1 MNRDRRQP
9 DWLRF
14 ALRADAGS
22 KGNALKRAAP
32 GERLRVRSL
41 AALSLTVVLLVAF
54 AALLALPLQAQAQ
67 ALTTFVTNT
76 VESVT
81 PNSTNSIVAQ
91 SFETGA
97 NAGEFTISEVQIRI
111 DTASGRRTRV
121 RIRENDSGE
130 PGGLVAILTNP
141 GTLEGGLNTFTA
153 PAGTTL
159 AASTTYWITVSE
171 EMESSRVSFAQTT
184 ADGETGETGWR
195 IGNTRLYKAS
205 ETAAWST
212 APSSLLIAIKG
223 TNAFTDATLSDLAL
237 EDGDDNAITLSPV
250 FASGT
255 FEYAASVASAVS
267 RVTVTP
273 TTSEADATLDYLDGD
288 DNALTDVDTGTDG
301 RQVDLTAGEMKTIK
315 VRVTAE
321 DTTTT
326 QTYTVQVTRAET
338 CDGVWCATLHVQPLG
353 GGHRGCGNGSPGDR
367 CSNTAHLTEDEF
379 THASTD
385 YSVTAVRLQSNG
397 QLQLWTD
404 VDIAAGSDSLVLH
417 VGSDTFAFEDAD
429 QKDDRS
435 RFWNNSGFSWSN
447 DDAVELKL
455 TESPAF
461 TDATLSDLA
470 LEDGDDN
477 AITLSPVFASGTFEY
492 AASVA
497 SAVSRV
503 TVTPTT
509 SEADATLDYL
519 DGDDNALTD
528 VETGTDGHQ
537 VDLTAGEMKT
547 IKVRVTAED
556 TTTTQTYTVQ
566 VTRAETCDGVWCAT
580 LHVQPLGGGHRGCA
594 NSSPGDRCS
603 NTAHLT
609 EDEFTH
615 ASTDWV
621 VTAVVLQSNGQL
633 RLWTGAH
640 GGASSDSLV
649 LHVGSDT
656 FAFEDADEKDDRS
669 RFWNNSGFSW
679 SNDDAVELKLTESPA
694 FTDATLSDL
703 ALEDGDDNAITLSPV
718 FASGT
723 FEYAASVASAV
734 SRVTVT
740 PTTSEADATLD
751 YLDGDDNALTDVE
764 TGADGHQVDLT
775 AGEMKTI
782 KVRVTA
788 EDTTTTQTYT
798 VQVTRAETCDGVWC
812 ATLHVQPL
820 GGGHRGCANSSPG
833 DRCSNTAHLT
843 EDEFTHAST
852 DWVVT
857 AVVLQSNG
865 QLRLWTGA
873 HGGAS
878 SDSLVLHV
886 GSDTFAF
893 EDADEKDDR
902 SRFWNNSGFSWSNDD
917 AVELKL
923 TESPAFTDATL
934 SDLALEDG
942 DDNAITLSPV
952 FASGTFEYAASVA
965 NDVEEVTLT
974 ATVKDGG
981 ATVSAV
987 TLNGTAITDSV
998 FTDGITVSSLL
1009 VGDNGIVVT
1018 VTAEDGTTTQTYT
1031 ITMTR
1036 AANSDATGAPAI
1048 TGVPQVGKTLTA
1060 GTSAIMDADGLPGS
1074 FTYQWVRVDSDG
1086 TSNETNIGLNSSTYA
1101 PAAADVG
1108 KKIKVKVSFTDDA
1121 GNPEGPLASDA
1132 YPSDGTVLAGAG
1144 LCPAGSDWCA
1154 LLTVEADATLGN
1166 GYDDNPSFGNL
1177 NDTSIDHGVTTYT
1190 VSEIRIQRSSDAGVK
1205 ILLNAFL
1212 PHGVV
1217 FNLGGTEFT
1226 TDAASETSHTGR
1238 YSWTIPTGFAWI
1250 DGQMVAVSLK
1260 LPAFNSDPAFE
1271 DGATASRG
1279 FDEDITPGD
1288 AFGRP
1293 LTATDGDGDWDT
1305 LTYRLEGPDAASFAI
1320 DASGQLQ
1327 TKTGVSYDY
1336 ETKSSYSVTAKADG
1350 GAGGTAAIAVTV
1362 NVRDVDEPPD
1372 APNAPMV
1379 SPTSGSAT
1387 SLEVSWT
1394 EPTNT
1399 GRPGITSY
1407 DLRYRVGKTRGF
1419 MIGPQNEIGTSAAI
1433 GRLTPGTSYEVQV
1446 RATNAEGDGAW
1457 SGSGSGTT
1465 TTKSGV
1471 SVSKTALTVTEEA
1484 ATGSSYTVV
1493 LDSQPTEDVT
1503 VTVAGHSGTDVTP
1516 TPTTL
1521 TFTTSNWNR
1530 GQKVTVK
1537 AGKDANTINEMVTL
1551 THSAASTDSNYDG
1564 ITIDSVTVTV
1574 NDREAPNYYVRSILS
1589 PPRLGLFEMALP
1601 EEEINVWIGPPY
1613 SETMYV
1619 VAEGDRW
1626 APSGV
1631 WGDPA
1636 QDTIW
1641 VVDPIHFGIHALK
1654 LSALKEGRIERH
1666 IAADTSEF
1674 DYRFNYQCHFNETV
1688 ASGYGNPALTVMW
1701 GDDATIWV
1709 VNVASAKLDS
1719 YTRNGSR
1726 TSGCNTK
1733 NVTEWRPDGTAATAV
1748 ENFKTP
1754 FTRDRSKGYSLDR
1767 GAGPLTVRGIWS
1779 DGTKI
1784 WVSGPPGGI
1793 YTIDMGTGK
1802 VVEAPGF
1809 DGHYDTNGLWSDGT
1823 TMWVATTGWLRAYH
1837 LDTGLRRPAFD
1848 VRLNQ
1853 GRTPGDMWSD
1863 GQQIWITYPSG
1874 SIEVYRLPTL

>member
-250 FASGT
+250 FAS
-255 FEYAASVASAVS
+255 
-267 RVTVTP
+267 
-273 TTSEADATLDYLDGD
+273 
-288 DNALTDVDTGTDG
+288 
-301 RQVDLTAGEMKTIK
+301 
-315 VRVTAE
+315 
-321 DTTTT
+321 
-326 QTYTVQVTRAET
+326 
-338 CDGVWCATLHVQPLG
+338 
-353 GGHRGCGNGSPGDR
+353 
-367 CSNTAHLTEDEF
+367 DE
-379 THASTD
+379 
-385 YSVTAVRLQSNG
+385 
-397 QLQLWTD
+397 
-404 VDIAAGSDSLVLH
+404 
-417 VGSDTFAFEDAD
+417 
-429 QKDDRS
+429 
-435 RFWNNSGFSWSN
+435 
-447 DDAVELKL
+447 
-455 TESPAF
+455 
-461 TDATLSDLA
+461 
-470 LEDGDDN
+470 
-477 AITLSPVFASGTFEY
+477 FEY

-547 IKVRVTAED
+547 IQVRVTAED

-656 FAFEDADEKDDRS
+656 FAFEDADQKDDRS
-669 RFWNNSGFSW
+669 RFWNNPGFSW
-679 SNDDAVELKLTESPA
+679 FNDDAVELKLTESPA

-718 FASGT
+718 FASDE

-764 TGADGHQVDLT
+764 TGTDGHQVDLT

-782 KVRVTA
+782 QVRVTA

-893 EDADEKDDR
+893 EDADQKDDR
-902 SRFWNNSGFSWSNDD
+902 SRFWNNPGFSWFNDD

-952 FASGTFEYAASVA
+952 FASDEFEYAASVA

-1154 LLTVEADATLGN
+1154 LLTVEADDTLGN

-1226 TDAASETSHTGR
+1226 TDAASETSHTAR

-1260 LPAFNSDPAFE
+1260 LPASNSHPAFE

-1288 AFGRP
+1288 AFGRT
-1293 LTATDGDGDWDT
+1293 LTATGADGDT

-1407 DLRYRVGKTRGF
+1407 DLRYRVGNTRGF
-1419 MIGPQNEIGTSAAI
+1419 IIGPQDEIGTSAAI
-1433 GRLTPGTSYEVQV
+1433 GSLTPGTSYKVQV

-1484 ATGSSYTVV
+1484 ATGSRYTVV

-1767 GAGPLTVRGIWS
+1767 GAGPLTVSGIWS

>member
-255 FEYAASVASAVS
+255 FEYAVSVASAVS

-288 DNALTDVDTGTDG
+288 DNALTDVETGTDG
-301 RQVDLTAGEMKTIK
+301 HQVDLTAGEMKTIK

-353 GGHRGCGNGSPGDR
+353 GGHRGCANSSPGDR

-385 YSVTAVRLQSNG
+385 WVVTAVVLQSNG
-397 QLQLWTD
+397 QLRLWTG
-404 VDIAAGSDSLVLH
+404 AHGGASSDSLVLH

-429 QKDDRS
+429 EKDDRS

-492 AASVA
+492 DASVA

-723 FEYAASVASAV
+723 FEY
-734 SRVTVT
+734 
-740 PTTSEADATLD
+740 D
-751 YLDGDDNALTDVE
+751 
-764 TGADGHQVDLT
+764 
-775 AGEMKTI
+775 
-782 KVRVTA
+782 
-788 EDTTTTQTYT
+788 
-798 VQVTRAETCDGVWC
+798 
-812 ATLHVQPL
+812 
-820 GGGHRGCANSSPG
+820 
-833 DRCSNTAHLT
+833 
-843 EDEFTHAST
+843 
-852 DWVVT
+852 
-857 AVVLQSNG
+857 
-865 QLRLWTGA
+865 
-873 HGGAS
+873 
-878 SDSLVLHV
+878 
-886 GSDTFAF
+886 
-893 EDADEKDDR
+893 
-902 SRFWNNSGFSWSNDD
+902 
-917 AVELKL
+917 
-923 TESPAFTDATL
+923 
-934 SDLALEDG
+934 
-942 DDNAITLSPV
+942 
-952 FASGTFEYAASVA
+952 ASVA

-1260 LPAFNSDPAFE
+1260 LPAFDSDPAFE

-1419 MIGPQNEIGTSAAI
+1419 IIGPQDEIGTSAAI

-1674 DYRFNYQCHFNETV
+1674 DYRFNYHCHFNETV

-1709 VNVASAKLDS
+1709 VNAASAKLDS

-1853 GRTPGDMWSD
+1853 GQTPGDMWSD

>member
-1 MNRDRRQP
+1 M
-9 DWLRF
+9 
-14 ALRADAGS
+14 
-22 KGNALKRAAP
+22 
-32 GERLRVRSL
+32 RSL

-141 GTLEGGLNTFTA
+141 GSLEGGLNTFTA

-250 FASGT
+250 FAS
-255 FEYAASVASAVS
+255 
-267 RVTVTP
+267 
-273 TTSEADATLDYLDGD
+273 
-288 DNALTDVDTGTDG
+288 
-301 RQVDLTAGEMKTIK
+301 
-315 VRVTAE
+315 
-321 DTTTT
+321 
-326 QTYTVQVTRAET
+326 
-338 CDGVWCATLHVQPLG
+338 
-353 GGHRGCGNGSPGDR
+353 
-367 CSNTAHLTEDEF
+367 DE
-379 THASTD
+379 
-385 YSVTAVRLQSNG
+385 
-397 QLQLWTD
+397 
-404 VDIAAGSDSLVLH
+404 
-417 VGSDTFAFEDAD
+417 
-429 QKDDRS
+429 
-435 RFWNNSGFSWSN
+435 
-447 DDAVELKL
+447 
-455 TESPAF
+455 
-461 TDATLSDLA
+461 
-470 LEDGDDN
+470 
-477 AITLSPVFASGTFEY
+477 FEY

-547 IKVRVTAED
+547 IQVRVTAED

-566 VTRAETCDGVWCAT
+566 VTRAVTCDGVWCATLHVQPLGGGHRGCGNGSPGNRCSNTAHLTEDEFTHASTDYSVTAVRLQSNGQLQLWTGAHGGASSDSLVLHVGSDTFAFEDADQKDDRSRFWNNSGFSWFNDDAVELKLTESPAFTDATLSDLALEDGDDNAITLSPVFASDEFEYAASVASAVSRVTVTPTTSEADATLDYLDGDDNALTDVETGTDGHQVDLTAGEMKTIQVRVTAEDTTTTQTYTVQVTRAVTCDGVWCAT

-594 NSSPGDRCS
+594 NSSPGNRCS

-656 FAFEDADEKDDRS
+656 FAFEDADQKDDRS

-679 SNDDAVELKLTESPA
+679 FNDDAVELKLTESPA

-718 FASGT
+718 FAS
-723 FEYAASVASAV
+723 
-734 SRVTVT
+734 
-740 PTTSEADATLD
+740 
-751 YLDGDDNALTDVE
+751 
-764 TGADGHQVDLT
+764 
-775 AGEMKTI
+775 
-782 KVRVTA
+782 
-788 EDTTTTQTYT
+788 
-798 VQVTRAETCDGVWC
+798 
-812 ATLHVQPL
+812 
-820 GGGHRGCANSSPG
+820 
-833 DRCSNTAHLT
+833 
-843 EDEFTHAST
+843 DE
-852 DWVVT
+852 
-857 AVVLQSNG
+857 
-865 QLRLWTGA
+865 
-873 HGGAS
+873 
-878 SDSLVLHV
+878 
-886 GSDTFAF
+886 
-893 EDADEKDDR
+893 
-902 SRFWNNSGFSWSNDD
+902 
-917 AVELKL
+917 
-923 TESPAFTDATL
+923 
-934 SDLALEDG
+934 
-942 DDNAITLSPV
+942 
-952 FASGTFEYAASVA
+952 FEYAASVA

-1154 LLTVEADATLGN
+1154 LLTVEADAMLGN

-1226 TDAASETSHTGR
+1226 TDAASETSHTAR

-1260 LPAFNSDPAFE
+1260 LPASNSHPAFE

-1288 AFGRP
+1288 AFGRT
-1293 LTATDGDGDWDT
+1293 LTATGADGDT

-1407 DLRYRVGKTRGF
+1407 DLRYRVGNTRGF
-1419 MIGPQNEIGTSAAI
+1419 IIGPQDEIGTSAAI
-1433 GRLTPGTSYEVQV
+1433 GSLTPGTSYKVQV

-1484 ATGSSYTVV
+1484 ATGSRYTVV

-1767 GAGPLTVRGIWS
+1767 GAGPLTVSGIWS

>member
-223 TNAFTDATLSDLAL
+223 TNASTDATLSDLAL

-250 FASGT
+250 FASDE
-255 FEYAASVASAVS
+255 FEY
-267 RVTVTP
+267 
-273 TTSEADATLDYLDGD
+273 D
-288 DNALTDVDTGTDG
+288 
-301 RQVDLTAGEMKTIK
+301 
-315 VRVTAE
+315 
-321 DTTTT
+321 
-326 QTYTVQVTRAET
+326 
-338 CDGVWCATLHVQPLG
+338 
-353 GGHRGCGNGSPGDR
+353 
-367 CSNTAHLTEDEF
+367 
-379 THASTD
+379 
-385 YSVTAVRLQSNG
+385 
-397 QLQLWTD
+397 
-404 VDIAAGSDSLVLH
+404 
-417 VGSDTFAFEDAD
+417 
-429 QKDDRS
+429 
-435 RFWNNSGFSWSN
+435 
-447 DDAVELKL
+447 
-455 TESPAF
+455 
-461 TDATLSDLA
+461 
-470 LEDGDDN
+470 
-477 AITLSPVFASGTFEY
+477 
-492 AASVA
+492 ASVA

-594 NSSPGDRCS
+594 NSSSGNRCS

-615 ASTDWV
+615 ASTDYS

-656 FAFEDADEKDDRS
+656 FAFEDADQKDDRS

-694 FTDATLSDL
+694 FTDASLSDL

-718 FASGT
+718 FASDE
-723 FEYAASVASAV
+723 FEYAASV
-734 SRVTVT
+734 T
-740 PTTSEADATLD
+740 
-751 YLDGDDNALTDVE
+751 
-764 TGADGHQVDLT
+764 
-775 AGEMKTI
+775 
-782 KVRVTA
+782 
-788 EDTTTTQTYT
+788 
-798 VQVTRAETCDGVWC
+798 
-812 ATLHVQPL
+812 
-820 GGGHRGCANSSPG
+820 
-833 DRCSNTAHLT
+833 
-843 EDEFTHAST
+843 
-852 DWVVT
+852 
-857 AVVLQSNG
+857 
-865 QLRLWTGA
+865 
-873 HGGAS
+873 
-878 SDSLVLHV
+878 
-886 GSDTFAF
+886 
-893 EDADEKDDR
+893 
-902 SRFWNNSGFSWSNDD
+902 
-917 AVELKL
+917 
-923 TESPAFTDATL
+923 
-934 SDLALEDG
+934 
-942 DDNAITLSPV
+942 
-952 FASGTFEYAASVA
+952 

-1166 GYDDNPSFGNL
+1166 GYDDNPSLGNL

-1226 TDAASETSHTGR
+1226 TDAASETSHTAR

-1260 LPAFNSDPAFE
+1260 LPASNSAPAFE

-1288 AFGRP
+1288 AFGRT
-1293 LTATDGDGDWDT
+1293 LTATGADGDT

-1407 DLRYRVGKTRGF
+1407 DLRYRVGNTRGF
-1419 MIGPQNEIGTSAAI
+1419 IIGPQDEIGTSAAI
-1433 GRLTPGTSYEVQV
+1433 GSLTPGTSYEVQV

-1457 SGSGSGTT
+1457 SGSGRGTT

-1484 ATGSSYTVV
+1484 ATGSRYTVV

-1701 GDDATIWV
+1701 GDDETIWV

-1767 GAGPLTVRGIWS
+1767 GAGPLTVSGIWS

-1809 DGHYDTNGLWSDGT
+1809 DGHDDTNGLWSDGT

-1848 VRLNQ
+1848 VQLNQ